1 MTSWFPLGIL
11 SAVFAL
17 ATPLHAAPAAAKTVD
32 SVSYQIERHNQ
43 QVTVKDANGKTL
55 VMCTAVTPT
64 LRGIFARQLDK
75 INLDKINTV
84 SADKTPS
91 PLTFTLEDQ
100 NGLKLWSTI
109 VPVISANQ
117 VSFKY
122 NDNMSGSQLVVSHQ
136 TENTSDADQRPFLRL
151 VVVIG
156 PDGRPISMSDGHETY
171 KIAINPTGA
180 SLVGQDGKALMQMH
194 VQPNKT
200 VTFVTPDGI
209 GSAAANNS
217 AVALNLNGKTV
228 SAKMVTKEGKHYLS
242 FPWNGHN
249 VLVEQPCTVNFTT
262 EGDLTINTPSANSTS
277 VSGTSI
283 TK

>member
-1 MTSWFPLGIL
+1 MTSRFPLGIL
-11 SAVFAL
+11 SAVLAL
-17 ATPLHAAPAAAKTVD
+17 AAPLHAAPAAANTVD

-43 QVTVKDANGKTL
+43 QVTVKDAKGKTL
-55 VMCTAVTPT
+55 VTCTAVTPT
-64 LRGIFARQLDK
+64 LQGIFARQL
-75 INLDKINTV
+75 NRAGAV
-84 SADKTPS
+84 STDKTPS

-122 NDNMSGSQLVVSHQ
+122 NDNMSGSQLVVGHQ

-151 VVVIG
+151 VILIG

-171 KIAINPTGA
+171 KIAINPTDT
-180 SLVGQDGKALMQMH
+180 SVVGQDGKTLMQMH
-194 VQPNKT
+194 VHPNKT
-200 VTFVTPDGI
+200 ATFVTPDGI
-209 GSAAANNS
+209 GSAAAS
-217 AVALNLNGKTV
+217 DSGVALNLNGKTV

-249 VLVEQPCTVNFTT
+249 VLVEQPCTVNFTAD
-262 EGDLTINTPSANSTS
+262 GDLTINTS
-277 VSGTSI
+277 
-283 TK
+283 K